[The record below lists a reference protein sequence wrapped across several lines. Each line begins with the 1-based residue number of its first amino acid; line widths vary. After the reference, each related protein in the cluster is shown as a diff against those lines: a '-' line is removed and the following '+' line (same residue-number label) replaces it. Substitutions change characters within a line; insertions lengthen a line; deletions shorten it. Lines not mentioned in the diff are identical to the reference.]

1 MSQVHVKFFAIFR
14 EYVGLK
20 EDWHEIEPGI
30 TVQDLWNHY
39 TVNAKNPRVAN
50 IRAAFAVNQ
59 RLAKPDTVLNGGEEV
74 GFLPPVSGGAGKRP
88 EHLPKLG
95 PRPVQQ
101 KPAPSKSQNTRR
113 NAPPPARGTKPQQ
126 GARQDKGTQREMG
139 AKPNRAAPPFGKV
152 SQGAFPT
159 MTRDFLVTNEPLSHD
174 ALVARVSHPGAGGI
188 VTFLGTVRDNANDK
202 SVKFLEYEAYP
213 ELAER
218 MLAQI
223 GAETRERWHDVHIA
237 IAHRIGRLN
246 IGEASVIIAASA
258 PHRAEAFSACRY
270 AIERLK
276 VILPVWKKEFA
287 SDKDYWVEGP
297 TAGEVPTDKADEV
310 VSKQESEVAPLPEKK
325 VGIGVLGVAD
335 AAEPSSGEIRTD
347 IESV

>member
-1 MSQVHVKFFAIFR
+1 MNVSSKVHVKFFAIFR

-20 EDWHEIEPGI
+20 EDWREIEPGI
-30 TVQDLWNHY
+30 TVQELWNHY
-39 TVNAKNPRVAN
+39 TANAKNPRVAN
-50 IRAAFAVNQ
+50 IRAAFSVNQ
-59 RLAKPDTVLNGGEEV
+59 RLAKPETVLNGGEEV

-95 PRPVQQ
+95 PRPPQP
-101 KPAPSKSQNTRR
+101 KSAPRPAQNTRR
-113 NAPPPARGTKPQQ
+113 NVQTPARGAKQGEGTKPGQ
-126 GARQDKGTQREMG
+126 GTKQNRPNPPFRE
-139 AKPNRAAPPFGKV
+139 RAASSPSP
-152 SQGAFPT
+152 
-159 MTRDFLVTNEPLSHD
+159 MTRDFVITSEPLSHD
-174 ALVARVSHPGAGGI
+174 ALIARVTHPGAGGI
-188 VTFLGTVRDNANDK
+188 VTFLGVVRDNANNK

-223 GAETRERWHDVHIA
+223 GAETRERWSDVRIA
-237 IAHRIGRLN
+237 IAHRVGRLN
-246 IGEASVIIAASA
+246 IGQPSVIIAVSA

-287 SDKDYWVEGP
+287 SDTDHWVEGP
-297 TAGEVPTDKADEV
+297 TPGEVSPAQADRV
-310 VSKQESEVAPLPEKK
+310 VAEQESEVAPQRN
-325 VGIGVLGVAD
+325 VGVLGITD
-335 AAEPSSGEIRTD
+335 TPGEIRTD